1 MQDLTVL
8 TPPLLMAAAVIT
20 GIVMFLRHEMARGR
34 SGHAHLE
41 DDIPTAEPEYDGVA
55 DSESEGAD
63 AASAP
68 GTES

>member
-1 MQDLTVL
+1 MNDLTVL

-34 SGHAHLE
+34 SGRADLE
-41 DDIPTAEPEYDGVA
+41 DDIPTAESGSGATA
-55 DSESEGAD
+55 DNDSEGAE
-63 AASAP
+63 AAATP